1 MKSLKGRSTPFSFVW
16 RKRISRDRKEKSELG
31 PPRKFYTLSP
41 AGEEE
46 LAIFW
51 KRWDFIQGKIMQVK
65 GGQA

>member
-1 MKSLKGRSTPFSFVW
+1 MKSSKEPSTPFSFVW